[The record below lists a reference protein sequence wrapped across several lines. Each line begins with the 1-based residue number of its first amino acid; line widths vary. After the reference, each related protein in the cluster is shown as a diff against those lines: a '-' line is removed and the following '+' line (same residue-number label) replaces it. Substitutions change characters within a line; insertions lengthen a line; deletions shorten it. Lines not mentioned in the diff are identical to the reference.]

1 MQQPVRR
8 MKKNHPPKYEA
19 ERKIGIITSHTQNR
33 GRKSVCPILRAI
45 RLTGN
50 AMAGKS
56 NQTIKA
62 LFATTLSVIF
72 LPLNVGRAQHMHM
85 EKPVYAAGNR
95 DKTENSK

>member
-19 ERKIGIITSHTQNR
+19 ERKIGIITSHTKKR
-33 GRKSVCPILRAI
+33 GRKSVCPILRAA

-56 NQTIKA
+56 NHTMRA
-62 LFATTLSVIF
+62 FFATALSVIF
-72 LPLNVGRAQHMHM
+72 LLLNVGGAQHGHM
-85 EKPVYAAGNR
+85 KKPVYGAGNSS
-95 DKTENSK
+95 NA